1 MLRYLSD
8 LACFSPQSNAAS
20 PSPELLGLTPTGVA
34 LWRTFETRRSS
45 AEWYLSRYY
54 EHLNVLEP
62 NEPIEDLDAAIHA
75 AVFGTHQSQHLTG
88 LRVCADRVARDV
100 FMMQEILAYIQEVRS
115 SSNAAKQLAIPGIA
129 AAGSLTN
136 TAVSAW
142 LFPAKIAIWV
152 ALLSIGVAV
161 LTGMVGYALWPRDLN
176 KHYQSKQARI
186 QILRRA
192 VEGQYDV
199 VEINKQQTLLKP
211 KTFAH
216 LKSDLMYHWP
226 KEDEPES

>member
-62 NEPIEDLDAAIHA
+62 NEPIEDLGGFPFPIISCTSISYTSAVHVDAAIHA

-129 AAGSLTN
+129 AAG
-136 TAVSAW
+136 
-142 LFPAKIAIWV
+142 
-152 ALLSIGVAV
+152 
-161 LTGMVGYALWPRDLN
+161 R
-176 KHYQSKQARI
+176 
-186 QILRRA
+186 
-192 VEGQYDV
+192 
-199 VEINKQQTLLKP
+199 
-211 KTFAH
+211 
-216 LKSDLMYHWP
+216 
-226 KEDEPES
+226 

>member
-8 LACFSPQSNAAS
+8 LVCFSPQSNAAS
-20 PSPELLGLTPTGVA
+20 PSPELLRLTPTGVA

-62 NEPIEDLDAAIHA
+62 NEPIEDLGGFPFPIISCTSISYTSAVHVDAAIHA
-75 AVFGTHQSQHLTG
+75 AVSGTHQSQHLTG

-129 AAGSLTN
+129 AAG
-136 TAVSAW
+136 
-142 LFPAKIAIWV
+142 
-152 ALLSIGVAV
+152 
-161 LTGMVGYALWPRDLN
+161 R
-176 KHYQSKQARI
+176 
-186 QILRRA
+186 
-192 VEGQYDV
+192 
-199 VEINKQQTLLKP
+199 
-211 KTFAH
+211 
-216 LKSDLMYHWP
+216 
-226 KEDEPES
+226 